1 MRMKIMKTG
10 FVVAVIAI
18 SVLLPSC
25 SGNSTNNPPTTE
37 SASQLVNDGWQA
49 FAGQNYSTALSKF
62 TAALRLDATL
72 VDGYNGAGWSDV
84 RLNLLANAMT
94 EFNAGKS
101 RDTTNVDIWAG
112 LAFVNNAQKNYTASI
127 ADAQSVL
134 QKNSHWF
141 FERDTT
147 VNISDVTVVLAEDY
161 FSTADFDSSLEAVQ
175 SLDASFRADVSTLAG
190 QSALAQEIE
199 ILRNLYN

>member
-1 MRMKIMKTG
+1 MRMKIMKAG
-10 FVVAVIAI
+10 FVAAVIAI
-18 SVLLPSC
+18 SVLLSSC
-25 SGNSTNNPPTTE
+25 SGNSTTNPPTTE

-49 FAGQNYSTALSKF
+49 FAGQDYNKALSKF

-72 VDGYNGAGWSDV
+72 VDGYNGAGWADV
-84 RLNLLANAMT
+84 RLNLLANAVT

-112 LAFVNNAQKNYTASI
+112 LAFVNNAQKNYTASV

-147 VNISDVTVVLAEDY
+147 VNISDVKVLLAEDY
-161 FSTADFDSSLEAVQ
+161 FSTASFDLSLAAAQ

-190 QSALAQEIE
+190 QAALAQEIE
-199 ILRNLYN
+199 ALRNMYN

>member
-1 MRMKIMKTG
+1 MRMKIMKAG

-18 SVLLPSC
+18 GVLLPSS
-25 SGNSTNNPPTTE
+25 SGNSTNNPPPGE

-49 FAGQNYSTALSKF
+49 FAGQNYTTALSKF

-72 VDGYNGAGWSDV
+72 VDGYNGAGWSDI
-84 RLNLLANAMT
+84 RLNLLDNATT

-134 QKNSHWF
+134 QKNTHWF

-147 VNISDVTVVLAEDY
+147 VNIGDVKVALAEDY
-161 FSTADFDSSLEAVQ
+161 FSTASFDLSLAAVQ

-190 QSALAQEIE
+190 QAALAQEIE
-199 ILRNLYN
+199 TLRNIYN